1 MTTYKDLRKRANL
14 STDEAAQKLGI
25 SKSMLYKMEQ
35 GYKNPSYKLMKKMS
49 EVYHCS
55 IQELFNALNIT
66 DSDIGITNSRG
77 RRAAK

>member
-35 GYKNPSYKLMKKMS
+35 GCKNPSHKLMKKMS

-66 DSDIGITNSRG
+66 NSDIGITNSRG